1 MLEQIPWFYSFS
13 ANNWWKLAIIAIVLK
28 IVSGLMYA
36 WFDDTYS
43 IAYGITTIVGYVMYL
58 AMGLLA
64 VIMFAIMVVGNH
76 PDGKLKNMTDIPN
89 LAITVENNIVTI
101 EPLPDRFQ
109 YTKLDDSHRL
119 KADVKQ
125 KFKYEVNQDFGT
137 GYLISE
143 DGGKFKLSDEDRE
156 YLKERGVR

>member
-1 MLEQIPWFYSFS
+1 MLEQISWTYSFS
-13 ANNWWKLAIIAIVLK
+13 NNWWKLAIIAIVLK

-36 WFDDTYS
+36 WLDDTNS
-43 IAYGITTIVGYVMYL
+43 IAYSITTAIVYVMSL
-58 AMGLLA
+58 FTIVLT
-64 VIMFAIMVVGNH
+64 VIALIITIGGRS
-76 PDGKLKNMTDIPN
+76 DGKPTNMNNIPN
-89 LAITVENNIVTI
+89 LTITVENNIVTI

-119 KADVKQ
+119 NAEARQ
-125 KFKYEVNQDFGT
+125 KFKYEVNKDFGT

-143 DGGKFKLSDEDRE
+143 DGGKFKLSDEDRD

>member
-1 MLEQIPWFYSFS
+1 
-13 ANNWWKLAIIAIVLK
+13 
-28 IVSGLMYA
+28 
-36 WFDDTYS
+36 
-43 IAYGITTIVGYVMYL
+43 
-58 AMGLLA
+58 
-64 VIMFAIMVVGNH
+64 MFAIMVVGNH
-76 PDGKLKNMTDIPN
+76 PDGKPTNMNNIPN

>member
-1 MLEQIPWFYSFS
+1 
-13 ANNWWKLAIIAIVLK
+13 
-28 IVSGLMYA
+28 MYA
-36 WFDDTYS
+36 WFDDTHS

-76 PDGKLKNMTDIPN
+76 PDGKPTNMNNIPN

>member
-1 MLEQIPWFYSFS
+1 MIEQISWIYSFS
-13 ANNWWKLAIIAIVLK
+13 SNNWWKLAIIAIVLK

-36 WFDDTYS
+36 WLDDTNS
-43 IAYGITTIVGYVMYL
+43 IAYGITTMVGYVMYL
-58 AMGLLA
+58 FVGVLA
-64 VIMFAIMVVGNH
+64 AIMFAIMVVGNH
-76 PDGKLKNMTDIPN
+76 PDGKPTNMNDIPN
-89 LAITVENNIVTI
+89 LTVTIENNIVTI

-109 YTKLDDSHRL
+109 YAKFDESLRL
-119 KADVKQ
+119 KADAKQ
-125 KFKYEVNQDFGT
+125 KFKYEVNKDFNT

>member
-1 MLEQIPWFYSFS
+1 MLEQISWTYSFS
-13 ANNWWKLAIIAIVLK
+13 SNNWWKLAIIAIVLK

-36 WFDDTYS
+36 WFDDTNS
-43 IAYGITTIVGYVMYL
+43 ITYGITTIVGYVMYL

-64 VIMFAIMVVGNH
+64 AIMFAIMVVGNH

-101 EPLPDRFQ
+101 EPLPDRYQ
-109 YTKLDDSHRL
+109 YVAIDGNRL
-119 KADVKQ
+119 NAEARQ

-143 DGGKFKLSDEDRE
+143 DGNKFKLSDEDKE
-156 YLKERGVR
+156 YLKERGVQ

>member
-1 MLEQIPWFYSFS
+1 
-13 ANNWWKLAIIAIVLK
+13 
-28 IVSGLMYA
+28 
-36 WFDDTYS
+36 
-43 IAYGITTIVGYVMYL
+43 
-58 AMGLLA
+58 
-64 VIMFAIMVVGNH
+64 MVVGNH

>member
-1 MLEQIPWFYSFS
+1 M
-13 ANNWWKLAIIAIVLK
+13 LK

-36 WFDDTYS
+36 WFDDTHS

-58 AMGLLA
+58 AMGLFA
-64 VIMFAIMVVGNH
+64 IIMFAIMVVGNH
-76 PDGKLKNMTDIPN
+76 PDGKPTNMNNIPN
-89 LAITVENNIVTI
+89 LTITVENNIVTI

-119 KADVKQ
+119 NAEARQ
-125 KFKYEVNQDFGT
+125 KFKYEVNKDFGT
-137 GYLISE
+137 GCLISE

>member
-1 MLEQIPWFYSFS
+1 MLEQISWFYSFS

-36 WFDDTYS
+36 WFDDTHS

-76 PDGKLKNMTDIPN
+76 PDGKLKNMNNIPN
-89 LAITVENNIVTI
+89 LTITVENNIVTI